1 MSLLCQLLF
10 YAANSSK
17 QTPIV
22 SDPPSETSNSCPH
35 PPVVIDPTS
44 ETSSIH
50 VEEQGNHK
58 IVTCTCTCTCTCRIY
73 NVMYCD
79 NFYTANT
86 ETPSVSMDISD
97 LINLLFLHSH
107 LQFYLSEHHCEDLDV
122 ETAVGESH
130 HESIDPLTLEMEVQ
144 DSVAYLRVGL
154 AGHRPYQIYV
164 RPYYGPTN

>member
-58 IVTCTCTCTCTCRIY
+58 IVTCTCVHVHVHVEYT
-73 NVMYCD
+73 MSCD
-79 NFYTANT
+79 AVSYT
-86 ETPSVSMDISD
+86 
-97 LINLLFLHSH
+97 H
-107 LQFYLSEHHCEDLDV
+107 
-122 ETAVGESH
+122 
-130 HESIDPLTLEMEVQ
+130 LTLPTIY
-144 DSVAYLRVGL
+144 SV
-154 AGHRPYQIYV
+154 
-164 RPYYGPTN
+164 